1 MSEVESCRLCCS
13 TVIVSQH
20 NFRMVFSTECLKV
33 DFAGRLSR
41 LLDLPVLQSDGLS
54 EYLCRSCLRKVDSLE
69 AFKCLTRQS
78 YQKQRLN
85 KQIHSSPVSRAGKKR
100 PKDTSGNEA
109 SPHTVQSR
117 PLAKRSTVG
126 TAGKRL
132 VFAPIQSRHSINTY
146 MHVHYT

>member
-69 AFKCLTRQS
+69 ALSVLHDRATR
-78 YQKQRLN
+78 N
-85 KQIHSSPVSRAGKKR
+85 
-100 PKDTSGNEA
+100 NEA
-109 SPHTVQSR
+109 DTLQSCKVGQVKKDLRTQVGMKPHLTLSS
-117 PLAKRSTVG
+117 LAR
-126 TAGKRL
+126 
-132 VFAPIQSRHSINTY
+132 
-146 MHVHYT
+146 